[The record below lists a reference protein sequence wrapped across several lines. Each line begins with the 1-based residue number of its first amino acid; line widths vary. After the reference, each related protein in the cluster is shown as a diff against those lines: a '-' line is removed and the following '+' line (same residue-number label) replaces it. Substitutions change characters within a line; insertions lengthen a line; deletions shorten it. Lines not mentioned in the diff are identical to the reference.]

1 MSVSWSPDGKQILTG
16 SLDFTAKVW
25 NAQTGQEVFDLIGHS
40 NVINSVAWSLS
51 GQRILTGDMSNIARA
66 WDAQTG
72 QELMT
77 LTGHDHWV
85 SSVSWMPEGK
95 WIATGGKYGLVQVY
109 TTDIDE
115 LLQIAESRVTR
126 QLTAEEK
133 ETYGVAW

>member
-1 MSVSWSPDGKQILTG
+1 MPVTIRWIVTASWDG
-16 SLDFTAKVW
+16 TAKVW
-25 NAQTGQEVFDLIGHS
+25 DAETGRELSTLIGHDGG
-40 NVINSVAWSLS
+40 VGSVAWSLG
-51 GQRILTGDMSNIARA
+51 GQRILTGSVNNIAKT
-66 WDAQTG
+66 WDAVTG
-72 QELMT
+72 KELMT

-95 WIATGGKYGLVQVY
+95 RIATGGKYGLVQVY

-133 ETYGVAW
+133 ETYGVLAW

>member
-1 MSVSWSPDGKQILTG
+1 
-16 SLDFTAKVW
+16 
-25 NAQTGQEVFDLIGHS
+25 
-40 NVINSVAWSLS
+40 
-51 GQRILTGDMSNIARA
+51 MSNIAKA

-126 QLTAEEK
+126 QLTAEER
-133 ETYGVAW
+133 ETYGVLAW